1 MSNLKQ
7 DIKLDVSST
16 VAIHVQDEFTKKD
29 YTTVITY
36 PTGEQQQVCFHSI
49 ELNDTDAKEYNERD

>member
-7 DIKLDVSST
+7 DIKLEVSST
-16 VAIHVQDEFTKKD
+16 VAIHVQNEFTEKY

-36 PTGEQQQVCFHSI
+36 PNGEQQYVSFHSI
-49 ELNDTDAKEYNERD
+49 ELNDTDAKD